1 MLSSFKTQHDK
12 ITERGIYMSNQH
24 EEVKTI
30 KERNISIKLSDADVE
45 RLCNKLGE
53 AGLTV
58 SELLENLV
66 GDLVDGTYSNGSDE
80 RMYAN
85 QWFDRCWFGM
95 DFGEMSFLQWLITN
109 DTVSEA
115 IDEWTDL
122 QFYKEQEELDENDI
136 EDIAFIKE
144 SLNDLFGEYKG
155 EKISLADCSLENEMV
170 KVMHWHEEKRK
181 LKGAENGITYRADS
195 ESPVPELLSDGL
207 TAVQQELT
215 LQDKFI
221 PDEMPDEE
229 MEMSL

>member
-1 MLSSFKTQHDK
+1 
-12 ITERGIYMSNQH
+12 MSNQH
-24 EEVKTI
+24 EEIKTI

-45 RLCNKLGE
+45 RLCNKVGE

-66 GDLVDGTYSNGSDE
+66 GDLVDGTYTNGSDE

-95 DFGEMSFLQWLITN
+95 DFGERSFLQWLITN

-122 QFYKEQEELDENDI
+122 QFYKEQEELDEDDI
-136 EDIAFIKE
+136 EDVAFIKGT
-144 SLNDLFGEYKG
+144 LNDLFGEYKKEELSSKDSPLEG
-155 EKISLADCSLENEMV
+155 EME
-170 KVMHWHEEKRK
+170 KVMQWHQEMTK
-181 LKGAENGITYRADS
+181 LKGAENEFTYDAGS
-195 ESPVPELLSDGL
+195 ESPIPEPLSDGL
-207 TAVQQELT
+207 ATLQQE
-215 LQDKFI
+215 QDKFI
-221 PDEMPDEE
+221 SDEMPDEE